1 MSYLRFFSLMRHS
14 EISFAM
20 PNVYLMLNLIGCSE
34 QVNPYEEFCNNK
46 CCGYERPFY
55 VFWGLKSTIRFVNF
69 VAVFKVYLVSIY
81 SMS

>member
-1 MSYLRFFSLMRHS
+1 MRHF
-14 EISFAM
+14 EVSFVM
-20 PNVYLMLNLIGCSE
+20 PNLFIDLNLIGCSE
-34 QVNPYEEFCNNK
+34 QVNPYKEFCNNK

-69 VAVFKVYLVSIY
+69 VAVFRSLFSFIY